1 MPPGILSSNII
12 TVQSLDLILASP
24 TSSDPTYK
32 HQLLSAK
39 LAILTNRPSQPTHR
53 SFDSELQIL
62 QCRLDL
68 AKACLQL
75 TVPNLS
81 TAGTELGLVERDCK
95 GIIKRMCRENRLRV
109 DKASKRIDMDG
120 AIERRDSLGTD
131 SAIERR
137 ASQGTEGESST
148 TRPAPTPIPASN
160 TTPASGNSATS
171 SISGTSSISKYEHR
185 QRTITTLR
193 IEALRLLGD
202 VKEMQGYPDMKERM
216 NSLVSKLEL
225 GGI

>member
-1 MPPGILSSNII
+1 
-12 TVQSLDLILASP
+12 
-24 TSSDPTYK
+24 
-32 HQLLSAK
+32 
-39 LAILTNRPSQPTHR
+39 
-53 SFDSELQIL
+53 
-62 QCRLDL
+62 
-68 AKACLQL
+68 
-75 TVPNLS
+75 
-81 TAGTELGLVERDCK
+81 
-95 GIIKRMCRENRLRV
+95 MCRENRLRV